1 MLSSKSKDLKSRQ
14 LFLQV
19 EKQKLLHKFLLV
31 NLMNTPLYTKSKNV
45 FFYKYFKKLNGIK
58 YKMSTRVLNKCILS
72 NRNRKTLSNFRLSR
86 LASKDLLS
94 FGLIPGY
101 KKAVW

>member
-14 LFLQV
+14 LLLQV
-19 EKQKLLHKFLLV
+19 EKQKLLYKFLLV
-31 NLMNTPLYTKSKNV
+31 NLMNTPSYTKLKSL
-45 FFYKYFKKLNGIK
+45 FFYKYFKKFNGIK
-58 YKMSTRVLNKCILS
+58 YKISTRVLNKCILS
-72 NRNRKTLSNFRLSR
+72 NRNRKTFSKFKLSR